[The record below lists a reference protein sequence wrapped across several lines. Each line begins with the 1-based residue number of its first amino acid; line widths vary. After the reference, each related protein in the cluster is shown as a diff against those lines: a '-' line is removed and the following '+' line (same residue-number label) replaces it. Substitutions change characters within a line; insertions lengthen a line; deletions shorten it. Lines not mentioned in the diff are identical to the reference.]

1 MSIGLSNSVNSEFHG
16 RLVPI
21 IADMSWGA
29 VEMEKVDIDS
39 DDEERTDEEVSDCR
53 FAVTFAVDVDA
64 KDETGH

>member
-1 MSIGLSNSVNSEFHG
+1 M
-16 RLVPI
+16 VPI